1 MTPFYTSTKF
11 NQNLFET
18 SIYRVYRH
26 TQTLPVASHFSG
38 ISPTEARVVPFF
50 FIPSYLPTISPG
62 YTALG
67 SIWDLNP
74 LVVFLH
80 AGQKVELNHS
90 PVRSAVDTEMVYN
103 ISNWQI

>member
-1 MTPFYTSTKF
+1 MVTF
-11 NQNLFET
+11 L
-18 SIYRVYRH
+18 
-26 TQTLPVASHFSG
+26 
-38 ISPTEARVVPFF
+38 

-90 PVRSAVDTEMVYN
+90 PVRSAVELTLRWFTTYPTGKYN
-103 ISNWQI
+103 TGHAV